1 MNKDIIKEYG
11 NVLHDPASITE
22 RPLQTLSVGPKLDIA
37 LGGGVPEG
45 SLFIMTGPE
54 KVGKTVTALTFC
66 ANAQKHYERQVYYA
80 NIEGRLKK
88 RDLQGIT
95 DLSLEPEKMQIIG
108 STEGNILSAEKY
120 LSIIDNI
127 VHTQPGSL
135 AIVDSFSAL
144 SSESELTGNLADV
157 QVMSVQK
164 VLAKFCRRISNV
176 LPINRVTVVGITH
189 LMANVNRFGR
199 GKTNVEKSGS
209 ALKYQVDVKL
219 HASHSTPLMQGDT
232 QIGQT
237 IHWQIVTSAIGP
249 PGQKVESHIRY
260 GKGIWK
266 EMELADLMI
275 DFGLISKAGAWL
287 KLPNGEKIQ
296 GKVNLAKYL
305 EQHPEEYQVFL
316 NEVMSMVGI
325 ESNEE

>member
-11 NVLHDPASITE
+11 DVLHDASSITE
-22 RPLQTLSVGPKLDIA
+22 KPLEVISVGPKLDMA

-54 KVGKTVTALTFC
+54 KVGKTVTALSFC
-66 ANAQKHYERQVYYA
+66 ANAQKHYEREVYYA

-95 DLSLEPEKMQIIG
+95 DLSLDPELMQIIG

-120 LSIIDNI
+120 LSIVDNI
-127 VHTQPGSL
+127 VHTKPG
-135 AIVDSFSAL
+135 AVTVVDSFSAL
-144 SSESELTGNLADV
+144 SSESELTGNLEDV

-164 VLAKFCRRISNV
+164 ILAKFCRRISNV

-189 LMANVNRFGR
+189 LMANVQRFGR
-199 GKTNVEKSGS
+199 GKTKIEKSGIS
-209 ALKYQVDVKL
+209 LKYQVDVKL
-219 HASHSTPLMQGDT
+219 HATHSVPLMQGDT

-266 EMELADLMI
+266 EMEIADLLI
-275 DFGLISKAGAWL
+275 DFGLITKAGAWL

-296 GKVNLAKYL
+296 GKVKLAQYL
-305 EQHPEEYQVFL
+305 EENPDQYETFR
-316 NEVMSMVGI
+316 NEVFSMVGL
-325 ESNEE
+325 NED